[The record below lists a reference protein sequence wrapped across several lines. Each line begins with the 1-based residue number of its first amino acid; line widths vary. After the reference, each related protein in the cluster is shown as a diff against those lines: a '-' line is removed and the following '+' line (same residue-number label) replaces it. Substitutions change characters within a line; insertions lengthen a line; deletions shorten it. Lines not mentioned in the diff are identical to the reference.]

1 MCYGK
6 QVCVKL
12 FNTVLCHIQ
21 YYIQFGLETSLTRI
35 TKNLSR
41 RKNKKV
47 DLEGKKIK
55 QDFKDKK
62 GKGDQKKKTRVK

>member
-1 MCYGK
+1 M
-6 QVCVKL
+6 
-12 FNTVLCHIQ
+12 VLCHIQ

-62 GKGDQKKKTRVK
+62 GKGDQKKKNKSKVKVSNKDNGESK

>member
-1 MCYGK
+1 M
-6 QVCVKL
+6 
-12 FNTVLCHIQ
+12 VLCHIQ

-62 GKGDQKKKTRVK
+62 GKGDQKKKNESKVKVSNKDNGESK

>member
-1 MCYGK
+1 MSHTILY
-6 QVCVKL
+6 
-12 FNTVLCHIQ
+12 TVW
-21 YYIQFGLETSLTRI
+21 FGDKSLTRI

-62 GKGDQKKKTRVK
+62 GKGDQKKQNKTRVK